1 MRTTSTP
8 HFAKAG
14 LFVAASVALGACVMF
29 WSADHSDALEEVS
42 AILQTSETILGQ
54 SFSYPAGKPAKVTA
68 TIVTMPP
75 GGTTGWHEHP
85 IPVFGYV
92 LEGEITVDYGPHGK
106 RVFRKG
112 DPLMEA
118 IDTAHD
124 GHNTGEG
131 VARVLAVFMGTEG
144 VADTMKVPPPK

>member
-1 MRTTSTP
+1 
-8 HFAKAG
+8 
-14 LFVAASVALGACVMF
+14 
-29 WSADHSDALEEVS
+29 
-42 AILQTSETILGQ
+42 
-54 SFSYPAGKPAKVTA
+54 
-68 TIVTMPP
+68 
-75 GGTTGWHEHP
+75 
-85 IPVFGYV
+85 VFGYV